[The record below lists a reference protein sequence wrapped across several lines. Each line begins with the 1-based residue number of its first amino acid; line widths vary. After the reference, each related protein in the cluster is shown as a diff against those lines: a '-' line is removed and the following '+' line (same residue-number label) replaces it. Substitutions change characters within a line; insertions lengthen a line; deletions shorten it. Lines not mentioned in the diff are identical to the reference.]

1 MPADSQPTTIALAD
15 TRWVGHHPTFFRE
28 FAASLQRLGH
38 FVIALCP
45 QPSDLTA
52 AESLFPARLEAPNG
66 GLLTPLD
73 NDPASTLVRWWATR
87 RALDRAEDACGRR
100 AGLVFFPYLDSYL
113 RFLPAPGVP
122 DLVLGRPWSGLYFR
136 NQHLVRRDG
145 SPRTRLRQLAKGD
158 RLLRSR
164 RALPLVGVL
173 DERFNDGLVRH
184 SGRTAL
190 PFPDITDE
198 TPPNGPV
205 PMAERLRTLA
215 RGRPIIGLAGSL
227 EKRKGLLTLLRT
239 AEASATAGDDWFF
252 AAVGTFADET
262 FTAEERA
269 WIESVRH
276 RLSDSI
282 FLDMSRQ
289 RIPDGA
295 PYNTVFSTFDVG
307 WAAYE
312 DFQGSSNTL
321 TKAAHFAKPV
331 VATAGECIGARVD
344 AHTLGATFP
353 ERDHAA
359 ARDAIGRV
367 LAEEQNGQARRGFD
381 AYRRFH
387 SRPQLDATFRQLIAS
402 LPRPARPAPAPL

>member
-1 MPADSQPTTIALAD
+1 MPADPPPTTIALAD
-15 TRWVGHHPTFFRE
+15 TRWVGHHPTYFRE
-28 FAASLQRLGH
+28 FAGSLRRLGL

-45 QPSDLTA
+45 QPEDLA
-52 AESLFPARLEAPNG
+52 AADTLHAARLEAPNG

-87 RALDRAEDACGRR
+87 RALDDAEDACGRR
-100 AGLVFFPYLDSYL
+100 ADLVFFPYLDSYL
-113 RFLPAPGVP
+113 RFLPSPGVP

-136 NQHLVRRDG
+136 NQHLGHLSG
-145 SPRTRLRQLAKGD
+145 SPGARFKQLAKGD

-173 DERFNDGLVRH
+173 DERFNDDLARQY
-184 SGRTAL
+184 GRTAL

-205 PMAERLRTLA
+205 PLAETLRALA

-239 AEASATAGDDWFF
+239 AEASAAAGDDWFF

-269 WIESVRH
+269 WIETLRH
-276 RLSDSI
+276 RLSDSV

-295 PYNTVFSTFDVG
+295 PYNTIFSAFDVS

-312 DFQGSSNTL
+312 GFQGSSNTL
-321 TKAAHFAKPV
+321 TKAALFEKPV
-331 VATAGECIGARVD
+331 VATAGECIGARVET
-344 AHTLGATFP
+344 HTLGATFP
-353 ERDHAA
+353 ECDHAA
-359 ARDAIGRV
+359 ARDAIARV
-367 LAEEQNGQARRGFD
+367 LAEEGTGQARRGHD
-381 AYRRFH
+381 TYRRFH
-387 SRPQLDATFRQLIAS
+387 SRAHLDTTFAKLIDS
-402 LPRPARPAPAPL
+402 LPRAARPDAASL